1 MTRARARASR
11 PCESSS
17 GAKSKLRSVYAL
29 AWLFLVVAA
38 GSLLLGLSRAGL
50 TLIYV
55 SIAASLLAM
64 AFLLA
69 AVLRRPSE
77 PGDRAAEPSPR

>member
-1 MTRARARASR
+1 
-11 PCESSS
+11 
-17 GAKSKLRSVYAL
+17 VYAL
-29 AWLFLVVAA
+29 AWLFMAIAV

-55 SIAASLLAM
+55 SIGASVMAV

-69 AVLRRPSE
+69 AVLRRPPADTEGSQAGASVTPSE
-77 PGDRAAEPSPR
+77 R

>member
-1 MTRARARASR
+1 
-11 PCESSS
+11 
-17 GAKSKLRSVYAL
+17 VYAL
-29 AWLFLVVAA
+29 SWLFMAIAA

-55 SIAASLLAM
+55 SIGASLVAV

-69 AVLRRPSE
+69 AVLRRPPADAGEPPAGASVTSSE
-77 PGDRAAEPSPR
+77 R